1 MITSDQPQEI
11 LYVITN
17 HKFPSDNYGNDDFL
31 NNWPML
37 YILENGKKIYIG
49 ESTNVS
55 ERMKQHYNNHEKR
68 EFKQVHFI
76 YSERFNQ
83 SATFDYE
90 SKLIQFV
97 SADGKFIITNKND
110 GIANK
115 NYFRKSDYDDTF
127 EQLWNELISHHL
139 ADHSL
144 EWIKNS
150 EFYKYSPFKE
160 LNKDQKKLADEIITE
175 IRTDKNKPVVV
186 EGRPGT
192 GKTIV
197 AVYLMKYLRDYQDE
211 KTHEYP
217 FREKKMG
224 LIIPQTS
231 LRSTLRNLFKKI
243 EGLAAKDVMGAS
255 DAVNGGSWDILFV
268 DEAQKLQVRRS
279 IVGYQT
285 HDKNNTKLGLPK
297 DATELDWV
305 LKVAKTPVFFFD
317 PDQLSGPSGTPLEIF
332 DNKLKHQLGIKNR
345 MSAYAKHYLKMQMR
359 VAGGEEYINY
369 INDILHDTCTSGQT
383 FSNYDFKIFTK
394 FEDFNRQLY
403 IKEKEFELCR
413 MLAGYAWEWKS
424 KNDKTAYDIEI
435 EGISK
440 RWNHCLNNWI
450 NSEGALDEV
459 GCIHTSAGY
468 DLNYG
473 FIILGKDI
481 RYDENA
487 KKIYVDKSSYF
498 DKRGKQSAT
507 DEELDKYIRNIYY
520 VLMTRGIKGT
530 YLYVCDDALR
540 EHFLKYVER
549 FDVT

>member
-1 MITSDQPQEI
+1 MTTTNQTQEN
-11 LYVITN
+11 LYVISN
-17 HKFPSDNYGNDDFL
+17 HRFPSDNYGNDDFL

-68 EFKQVHFI
+68 EFNQVHFI

-97 SADGKFIITNKND
+97 SADHKYTITNKND

-115 NYFRKSDYDDTF
+115 NYFRKADYDDTF
-127 EQLWNELISHHL
+127 EQLWDELIRHHL
-139 ADHSL
+139 AEHSL

-160 LNKDQKKLADEIITE
+160 LNKDQKKLADEIIAE
-175 IRTDKNKPVVV
+175 IRAEKNMPIVV

-197 AVYLMKYLRDYQDE
+197 AVYLMKYLIDYQDE
-211 KTHEYP
+211 KTQKYP

-231 LRSTLRNLFKKI
+231 LRATLKNLFKKI
-243 EGLAAKDVMGAS
+243 EGLAAKDVIGAS
-255 DAVNGGSWDILFV
+255 DAVNGGNWDILFV

-285 HDKNNTKLGLPK
+285 HDNNNTKLGLPK

-305 LKVAKTPVFFFD
+305 LKVAKTPIFFFD
-317 PDQLSGPSGTPLEIF
+317 PDQLSGPSGTTVEIF
-332 DNKLKHQLGIKNR
+332 EDKVNHQLSIKNHIR
-345 MSAYAKHYLKMQMR
+345 AYAKHYLKMQMR

-369 INDILHDTCTSGQT
+369 INDILHDNCTSGKT

-394 FEDFNRQLY
+394 FEDFNKQLY
-403 IKEKEFELCR
+403 IKEKELELCR

-424 KNDKTAYDIEI
+424 KNNKTAYDIEI

-440 RWNHCLNNWI
+440 KWNNCLNNWI
-450 NSEGALDEV
+450 NSKGALDEV

-481 RYDENA
+481 RYDKTS

-498 DKRGKQSAT
+498 DKRGKQSAN

-540 EHFLKYVER
+540 EHFFKYVER
-549 FDVT
+549 F